1 MVGRFELPVT
11 TPSTR
16 FLREQDKAN
25 KPKSFLETLE
35 APTAPSVSAPSA
47 GGMLAPGIPAPSQ
60 EPSRP
65 TYSFREVLT
74 GRTGTRA
81 EAPRPGW
88 GAYLRKE
95 DWQQDRGISWD
106 PRSALEVLDYPG
118 IRHAINFGNAL
129 SESSLDMFR
138 ESFTLPWNLRP
149 QEERRLEKLA
159 RGWDPDAS
167 WAERTKWFANEMF
180 GDESSYVKR
189 MNERG
194 FLESVAVSML
204 DPTLVL
210 SKVKHLRGARI
221 GISDDLYNAARH
233 ADWTPIRDA
242 PYGATKVD
250 DLLEYSDAA
259 SLRAYEAH
267 LAGQDFISRAPP
279 VPLADEWVAHIF
291 RKTTNKV
298 DHQGNPI
305 GGRSDSFWNLMD
317 FTIHMPNKD
326 EAGNWIIPRPGATEG
341 SRTFQPFRLPLMAAA
356 SLLDPASVARDPIR
370 QIEFYRDTMYGDF
383 VPAALFQATLKARTL
398 GYRQRKGVL
407 QNLDYNNPLIEVDD
421 AGRFLG
427 DDIEQVRGLGPNNDI
442 MSMQVHDIA
451 ENIGH
456 YTFKGDSGLAKQEFL
471 QEVRHVSRQFAE
483 LLDNEPGI
491 SVKKLKGEA
500 DFQYIHRVV
509 NTYKGKLAN
518 DYAKAVSEILQD
530 HNWARPIQLDED
542 GFEYIR
548 RVLNEMALRE
558 KESPGF
564 IERLGLG
571 DEWIKSLED
580 IAALANIDVKAG
592 GRIDKAR
599 TVDYVVNGLERAG
612 YEPDIFKELMMQGQI
627 AYRMVVEQRVRQFVS
642 EFAITKNE
650 FLEGIHWLGNKAW
663 SELSEAERVGLTKE
677 IYESRLARLADI
689 TGKAP
694 GLAGQQEAVIDQLG
708 VYHALRRAIGLAR
721 GGAGITT
728 RKTTPRY
735 VLSSNELKAL
745 REINPTLADNWEE
758 MMSMEV
764 VSGYNVISRLG
775 RETAGFASLRK
786 KDFDNL
792 LLEIRLEK
800 YADDFPSRGDSPG
813 LRERGRRMTT
823 RVKSLRDTR
832 DIKEYREELVAR
844 GLTPSQ
850 VNKMVAAVRDPAT
863 GRFTPRPRRVLSAPY
878 RDPISR
884 LTRDARTKLHAA
896 GTNPK
901 AIRSVG
907 MPEDMYKAYLDGIKQ
922 IKATIGQGAM
932 TQREV
937 GAVLRRHTKNT
948 RVANRMLRK
957 LYRDEFEGP
966 VTRRRRTG
974 SLPRAEVLAE
984 PGEMVFEEATTRR
997 GQMDA
1002 MRDTV
1007 NREISLLDE
1016 KRLELAG
1023 QRERVLRAG
1032 GLLEGHISPE
1042 WGQAVGTPGISGK
1055 FVPSQWITQADGTLK
1070 LVTGPELAESITQRF
1085 GYSGV
1090 SQSSVVMRYALNV
1103 LSTIAN
1109 IYRLAKA
1116 TFDVGIM
1123 FLQLSGLLGIDFAN
1137 LITGTAAAGKDLLSE
1152 TMQRGV
1158 KKGYIGDSAVLI
1170 RGNEIIDTAIESR
1183 VGRTTRSIAKGVQPE
1198 GPRFTNLFLT
1208 SAKHSFWSFFD
1219 PEHQLAYWMQP
1230 ENYRVMAE
1238 RSRYGSLI
1246 QPSSTEM
1253 MMGITDI
1260 ENALDRMVRFYGDAG
1275 ANERRRQLLLMGTT
1289 QSLDE
1294 QIAAWKAAGSVG
1306 VNPADASMVR
1316 GSAVFARGVVKHT
1329 IGRADAAWST
1339 GRNVAANE
1347 MWKAFAPFAEKTGNL
1362 TDLARMTNLMTGI
1375 LSMQNLGH
1383 GATKRSLLNSL
1394 GFFSPRYTFA
1404 QFALIGHILNPGNSY
1419 TSKQARQMMLGMI
1432 AANTTF
1438 FTLAAMALGQQPKI
1452 DPRPKRLGG
1461 DGADLWTIDI
1471 GGHRVGVG
1479 GLLFSPMRIILETGG
1494 AAWDDPNASSDIFK
1508 PDMTN
1513 PIVRAYRGK
1522 SAGITSQM
1530 WALISGRDY
1539 LGDPVRETPDDVK
1552 DYLKTVMAPIW
1563 TEDLITEGGGAWPTA
1578 LADFHGLRGFPES
1591 KWSSY
1596 HLMLEEALGKDWKD
1610 ISKYEEQILQQTMPD
1625 IKEAFEAAK
1634 ADSAR
1639 RGRNEGATEYFATL
1653 EGHRVQRD
1661 TELDRV
1667 MQGILDGKWTWGIDV
1682 RKYLQRVTAEYRVK
1696 NSSLKNDPRFADTVA
1711 DFKKDEPEF
1720 PEDKAYQE
1728 YWDIWFNPQWYEE
1741 DSLGEINF
1749 AGRDAELL
1757 RWRAKQA
1764 GAVLD
1769 KVDTRNQYSKQT
1781 APLLLQMYWS
1791 GQEALRPYWNV
1802 NQTIVADFD
1811 AEVQGLWYGFLSADR
1826 IQQRKMAQVYPIIN
1840 QISAMRDNERQRMRL
1855 ANPRIDLE
1863 LLRWG
1868 YTSTPVSSLG
1878 WEFYESLG
1886 SGMNPAAPAMPD
1898 PSLPFFDTSA
1908 YSNVDEAVEKA
1919 TREQARF
1926 RAPVA

>member
-1 MVGRFELPVT
+1 MAGPFEFPVN

-16 FLREQDKAN
+16 FFREQDKAN
-25 KPKSFLETLE
+25 EPKPRSSFREALT

-47 GGMLAPGIPAPSQ
+47 GGMLAPGIPVPSQ
-60 EPSRP
+60 EPSGQTP
-65 TYSFREVLT
+65 SFREVLM

-81 EAPRPGW
+81 EAPMPGW
-88 GAYLRKE
+88 GAYLGQE
-95 DWQQDRGISWD
+95 DWQQDRPNLFQGR
-106 PRSALEVLDYPG
+106 PGFMNPLSALEVFSYPG
-118 IRHAINFGNAL
+118 IRHAINFTTAL
-129 SESSLDMFR
+129 AEGQLDTFR
-138 ESFTLPWNLRP
+138 ETFTQNPLWETA
-149 QEERRLEKLA
+149 EEREERKLGYVA
-159 RGWDPDAS
+159 RGRPADAS
-167 WAERTKWFANEMF
+167 WSEHTKWFTNELF

-194 FLESVAVSML
+194 FLESVAVSLL
-204 DPTLVL
+204 DPTLAL
-210 SKVKHLRGARI
+210 SKVRHLTGARI
-221 GISDDLYNAARH
+221 GISDDLYKAARH

-242 PYGATKVD
+242 PYGATKTD
-250 DLLEYSDAA
+250 DLLEYTDFA
-259 SLRAYEAH
+259 SLQAYEAH
-267 LAGQDFISRAPP
+267 LAGQDFISSAPP
-279 VPLADEWVAHIF
+279 VPDTEEWVSYIF
-291 RKTTNKV
+291 RKNTNKV

-305 GGRSDSFWNLMD
+305 GGRSSSFWNLID

-341 SRTFQPFRLPLMAAA
+341 SRTFQPFRIPLLAAA
-356 SLLDPASVARDPIR
+356 SVLDPASVARDPIR
-370 QIEFYRDTMYGDF
+370 QIEFYRGAMYGDF
-383 VPAALFQATLKARTL
+383 IPAALFQATLKARTL
-398 GYRQRKGVL
+398 GYRQRKGIL
-407 QNLDYNNPLIEVDD
+407 QNLDYNIPLIEVDD

-427 DDIEQVRGLGPNNDI
+427 DDIEQARGLGPNNDI

-456 YTFKGDSGLAKQEFL
+456 YTFKGDSGIAKQEFL
-471 QEVRHVSRQFAE
+471 QEVRHVSRQFAA

-509 NTYKGKLAN
+509 NKYKGKLAN
-518 DYAKAVSEILQD
+518 DYAKAVSDILQN
-530 HNWARPIQLDED
+530 HNWARPIHLNED

-580 IAALANIDVKAG
+580 IGELANIDVKGG

-612 YEPDIFKELMMQGQI
+612 YEPDIFKELHMQGQI
-627 AYRMVVEQRVRQFVS
+627 AYRMIVDQRVRQFVS

-650 FLEGIHWLGNKAW
+650 FLEGIHWLGNRAW
-663 SELSEAERVGLTKE
+663 NDLSEAERVGLTKE
-677 IYESRLARLADI
+677 IYERRLERLADF

-694 GLAGQQEAVIDQLG
+694 GLAGKQEAVNDQLG

-735 VLSSNELKAL
+735 VLSSDELKDL
-745 REINPTLADNWEE
+745 REINPTLAEHWEM
-758 MMSMEV
+758 MMSMDV

-800 YADDFPSRGDSPG
+800 YADDFPSQGDSPG

-823 RVKSLRDTR
+823 RVKPLLDKR

-850 VNKMVAAVRDPAT
+850 IKKMVAAVREPGT
-863 GRFTPRPRRVLSAPY
+863 GRFTARPRQVLRGY
-878 RDPISR
+878 RDPIHR
-884 LTRDARTKLHAA
+884 MTRDARKKLRAA
-896 GTNPK
+896 GSNPK

-907 MPEDMYKAYLDGIKQ
+907 MPKDMFEAYMEGVTQ
-922 IKATIGQGAM
+922 IKATIGKGEM

-948 RVANRMLRK
+948 NVANRMLRK

-974 SLPRAEVLAE
+974 SLSRAETLGQ
-984 PGEMVFEEATTRR
+984 PGEMVFEEAATRR
-997 GQMDA
+997 DQMDA
-1002 MRDTV
+1002 MRNTV
-1007 NREISLLDE
+1007 NREMQLLNE
-1016 KRLELAG
+1016 ERLALAG
-1023 QRERVLRAG
+1023 QRERALSAG
-1032 GLLEGHISPE
+1032 GLLEGHVSPE

-1070 LVTGPELAESITQRF
+1070 LVTGPDLAESITQRF
-1085 GYSGV
+1085 GYSAV

-1103 LSTIAN
+1103 LSTVAN
-1109 IYRLAKA
+1109 LYRLFKA

-1123 FLQLSGLLGIDFAN
+1123 FLQLSALLGIDLAN
-1137 LITGTAAAGKDLLSE
+1137 LMTGTAAAGKDLLSE
-1152 TMQRGV
+1152 TMRRGV
-1158 KKGYIGDSAVLI
+1158 KKGYIGDNAVLI
-1170 RGNEIIDTAIESR
+1170 RGNEIIDTVIEST
-1183 VGRTTRSIAKGVQPE
+1183 VGRTTRSIAKRVQPE

-1219 PEHQLAYWMQP
+1219 PEHQLTYWMQP

-1246 QPSSTEM
+1246 QPSSPEM
-1253 MMGITDI
+1253 TVGITDLEKI
-1260 ENALDRMVRFYGDAG
+1260 LNKAVGFYGDAG
-1275 ANERRRQLLLMGTT
+1275 ANERKRNLLAMGTG
-1289 QSLDE
+1289 DG
-1294 QIAAWKAAGSVG
+1294 AAI
-1306 VNPADASMVR
+1306 R
-1316 GSAVFARGVVKHT
+1316 GAAVFGRGLVKQT
-1329 IGRADAAWST
+1329 LGRADAAWSA
-1339 GRNVAANE
+1339 GRNVAGNE

-1362 TDLARMTNLMTGI
+1362 PDLARMTNLMTGI

-1383 GATKRSLLNSL
+1383 GATKRSLLNAF

-1404 QFALIGHILNPGNSY
+1404 QFALIGHMLNPSNTY

-1438 FTLAAMALGQQPKI
+1438 FTLAAMALGQQPRI

-1461 DGADLWTIDI
+1461 DGADLWTVDI

-1479 GLLFSPMRIILETGG
+1479 GLLFTPMRIILETGG
-1494 AAWDDPNASSDIFK
+1494 AAWDDPNSASDIFK

-1513 PIVRAYRGK
+1513 PIIRAYRGK
-1522 SAGITSQM
+1522 SAGITSVA
-1530 WALISGRDY
+1530 WTLISGRDF
-1539 LGDPVRETPDDVK
+1539 LGDPVRETPDDVAN
-1552 DYLKTVMAPIW
+1552 YLKTVLAPIW
-1563 TEDLITEGGGAWPTA
+1563 SEDLITEGGGAWPTA
-1578 LADFHGLRGFPES
+1578 LADFHGLRGYPES
-1591 KWSSY
+1591 KWTSY
-1596 HLMLEEALGKDWKD
+1596 ILMLEEALGKDWKD
-1610 ISKYEEQILQQTMPD
+1610 ISEYEKKILQQTMPD
-1625 IKEAFEAAK
+1625 IKEAHEAAK

-1667 MQGILDGKWTWGIDV
+1667 MQGILEGKWTWGLEV
-1682 RKYLQRVTAEYRVK
+1682 RKYLQRVNAEYRV
-1696 NSSLKNDPRFADTVA
+1696 NNESLKNDPRFVDTVA

-1728 YWDIWFNPQWYEE
+1728 YWDIWLNPQWDEE

-1757 RWRAKQA
+1757 RWRAKQDDT
-1764 GAVLD
+1764 VID
-1769 KVDTRNQYSKQT
+1769 KVDLRLQYTKQT

-1791 GQEALRPYWNV
+1791 AQEALRPYWNV

-1811 AEVQGLWYGFLSADR
+1811 AEVQGLWSGFLSADR
-1826 IQQRKMAQVYPIIN
+1826 IQQRKMAQMYPIIN
-1840 QISAMRDNERQRMRL
+1840 HISAMRDHERQGMRL

-1886 SGMNPAAPAMPD
+1886 SGMNPAAPSMPD
-1898 PSLPFFDTSA
+1898 PSLPLFDTSA

-1919 TREQARF
+1919 TRE
-1926 RAPVA
+1926 